1 MAILFLII
9 IRYGRVKSMENQSLF
24 NIVVVAVLGCIGWF
38 ARQLWDAIQQ
48 LKNNLTKLE
57 VELPTNYM
65 RKVDIEARFDKLE
78 IILEKI
84 CDRLDRKA
92 DK

>member
-1 MAILFLII
+1 
-9 IRYGRVKSMENQSLF
+9 MENQSLF

-48 LKNNLTKLE
+48 LKNDLTKIE
-57 VELPTNYM
+57 VDLPTQYV
-65 RKVDIEARFDKLE
+65 RKIDIESRFDKLE
-78 IILEKI
+78 SILEKI
-84 CDRLDRKA
+84 FDRLDRKA

>member
-1 MAILFLII
+1 MPL
-9 IRYGRVKSMENQSLF
+9 RDNMENQSLF

-48 LKNNLTKLE
+48 LKNDLTKIE
-57 VELPTNYM
+57 VDLPTQYV
-65 RKVDIEARFDKLE
+65 RKVDIESRFDKLE
-78 IILEKI
+78 SILEKI
-84 CDRLDRKA
+84 FDRLDRKA